1 MFNSSDDLK
10 KVARSLT
17 HYVYRNTKL
26 ENYHVENAEMNDDV
40 YKTMYKTVYA
50 NLKNVKLLHKYVF
63 RYEGSYATPGDVK
76 KLISSV
82 PEELQF
88 KFIRYIQ
95 YLIDGFS
102 YGSAWD
108 EAVTLELP
116 AEKQSLASYVLAGK
130 FKEYCDNHICL
141 DDNAMCRINKD
152 VHNRIYT
159 LLVSGY
165 FN

>member
-1 MFNSSDDLK
+1 MFNSCDDLK

-26 ENYHVENAEMNDDV
+26 ENYHVANAEMNDDL
-40 YKTMYKTVYA
+40 YKAIYKTVYA

-63 RYEGSYATPGDVK
+63 RYEGSYATKEDVE
-76 KLISSV
+76 KLVSSV

-88 KFIRYIQ
+88 KFIRYMQ
-95 YLIDGFS
+95 YLIDGFN

-116 AEKQSLASYVLAGK
+116 AEKQSLANYVLVGK
-130 FKEYCDNHICL
+130 FKEYCDKNMHL
-141 DDNAMCRINKD
+141 DDNAMCCINKD

-159 LLVSGY
+159 LLVNGY